1 MSKRGKQAKCPLCE
15 KTIKACDK
23 SIENLHK
30 HYEFLMQNLSP
41 IREIK
46 LSYADDNDM
55 HFCSWISIKYVKK
68 GRLYEKT
75 ERFAPG
81 TGFSKGTLVATFN
94 KLLEQILS
102 ENSYNGGT

>member
-1 MSKRGKQAKCPLCE
+1 MSKRGNQAKCPLCE

-30 HYEFLMQNLSP
+30 HYRFLMQNLSP

-55 HFCSWISIKYVKK
+55 HFCSWISIKYVKE
-68 GRLYEKT
+68 GIHYEKT
-75 ERFAPG
+75 VRFAPG
-81 TGFSKGTLVATFN
+81 TVFSKGGLVATFN
-94 KLLEQILS
+94 KMLEAIIA